1 MKIYL
6 DDIREAPQGWT
17 RTYTAK
23 QTIELLKNNAVQEI
37 SLDHDLAFEHYAG
50 DYSKEETGYDVLLWI
65 EEQVVT
71 ADYVPPVI
79 HIHTGNPSA
88 AIKMRQS
95 VESIQKR
102 VSERSLS

>member
-6 DDIREAPQGWT
+6 DDIREAPKGWT
-17 RTYTAK
+17 RTYTARE
-23 QTIELLKNNAVQEI
+23 TIELLKTEAVEEV

-71 ADYVPPVI
+71 SNYVPPII

-88 AIKMRQS
+88 ELKMKQA
-95 VESIQKR
+95 VVSIQKR
-102 VSERSLS
+102 VSERSV